1 MKIGVDF
8 DGVIVRVDEEAR
20 AKIGDALANEYG
32 IRIVN
37 PKAKLWEQR
46 YGQKLFADKD
56 LESKFRHQY
65 FERVVAY
72 EATAEGAA
80 GLSPM
85 PNAAEAVKRLK
96 VLKHELYL
104 ITSRGGE
111 RNEQMINRK
120 LDELGLM
127 FDQYHFDREQKVQ
140 TVKELG
146 IDLMIDDKYSNVRQ
160 MAAANIPVIQLI
172 SQGSGA
178 QQHAGSIKGI
188 QTANNWNEITA
199 IIEQMSSKLQNE
211 QAQQPKLHQFVS
223 VGDIYYGLSK

>member
-20 AKIGDALANEYG
+20 AKISDALAKDYG

-37 PKAKLWEQR
+37 PKARSWEQR
-46 YGQKLFADKD
+46 YGRKLFTDKD
-56 LESKFRHQY
+56 LEAKFRYQY
-65 FERVVAY
+65 FERVVAH
-72 EATAEGAA
+72 EATAAGAA

-85 PNAAEAVKRLK
+85 PNAAEAIKRLK
-96 VLKHELYL
+96 KLKHRLYL

-111 RNEQMINRK
+111 RNEQMINKK
-120 LDELGLM
+120 LDDLGLI
-127 FDQYHFDREQKVQ
+127 FDQCHFDMEQKVQ
-140 TVKELG
+140 TAKDLG
-146 IDLMIDDKYSNVRQ
+146 IDVMIDDKYSNVRQ

-178 QQHAGSIKGI
+178 QQRADGIKGV

-199 IIEQMSSKLQNE
+199 IIEQMSSKPQKE
-211 QAQQPKLHQFVS
+211 RAQPPKLHQFVS
-223 VGDIYYGLSK
+223 TGDIYYGLGK